1 MRKHIHV
8 GMDVGAS
15 AVKCIVLDT
24 DGKILWR
31 QYIHHDCRVMETV
44 ERVMTDLVAVYE
56 GSEAFLCMTG
66 QGGEDIA
73 ERFGVSFIPEIAA
86 QSDYLSRFGRDV
98 DAVIEIG
105 GESAKITYLHPVVD
119 QRVNRICAGGTG
131 AFLDH
136 MAKLL
141 GTDTM
146 GLNDLAGRG
155 TKVYPVASRCGVF
168 AKTDIQGLLNEGAEK
183 ADAALSLFHAVVA
196 QVVSGLSH
204 GRPIEG
210 RVAFLGGPLTFLPIL
225 RKCFAE
231 ELSLDGDHA
240 VLLPQSEYYLAFGA
254 AVSAEKSEL
263 ADLKNVKLHMEKER
277 ADSISSVEMVE
288 GLFSSPQEYED
299 FVKRHAATAV
309 RRYPLTEY
317 TGAVWMGI
325 DAGSTTLKAVL
336 IDKDGAILREWYGSH
351 RGNVISRAKE
361 ILLAM
366 YEVLPSQCRLAGV
379 GVTGYGEG
387 LLRKA
392 F

>member
-44 ERVMTDLVAVYE
+44 EWVMTDLVAVYE

-86 QSDYLSRFGRDV
+86 QTNYLSRFGRDV

-155 TKVYPVASRCGVF
+155 TKVYPVASRCGVL
-168 AKTDIQGLLNEGAEK
+168 QNGY
-183 ADAALSLFHAVVA
+183 
-196 QVVSGLSH
+196 
-204 GRPIEG
+204 P
-210 RVAFLGGPLTFLPIL
+210 
-225 RKCFAE
+225 
-231 ELSLDGDHA
+231 
-240 VLLPQSEYYLAFGA
+240 GA
-254 AVSAEKSEL
+254 AE
-263 ADLKNVKLHMEKER
+263 
-277 ADSISSVEMVE
+277 
-288 GLFSSPQEYED
+288 
-299 FVKRHAATAV
+299 
-309 RRYPLTEY
+309 
-317 TGAVWMGI
+317 
-325 DAGSTTLKAVL
+325 
-336 IDKDGAILREWYGSH
+336 
-351 RGNVISRAKE
+351 
-361 ILLAM
+361 
-366 YEVLPSQCRLAGV
+366 
-379 GVTGYGEG
+379 
-387 LLRKA
+387 
-392 F
+392 